1 MEPHVGDADSTAGSQ
16 GAGQVGGGVA
26 LSARVQKTHS
36 HTPTGVVARGAR
48 GGAVR
53 HPGVPPG
60 ALPDWAWRS
69 SGSLVSRP
77 SPIQILVMVGVQPS
91 LGVTDG
97 TRGHGGVA
105 VRPTF
110 VTGSPGDSDPG
121 VLGRSRR
128 LVESV
133 VLGQLR
139 RVPTRAV
146 GRDPFV
152 VWLPSRSPTMCESCR
167 PPARRPRRLCAPP
180 PSIGGRR
187 YGAPGKGRTGAAV
200 RDWLS
205 DRHLRVIARSGT
217 GDATGSPVGPS
228 GPLSCWARDTAPMAC
243 AAETARDEREVIGCK
258 RGAHPRTA
266 GMCRLSCRG

>member
-1 MEPHVGDADSTAGSQ
+1 MPRS
-16 GAGQVGGGVA
+16 
-26 LSARVQKTHS
+26 RQKAPS
-36 HTPTGVVARGAR
+36 HTPTGVVARGAW
-48 GGAVR
+48 GGAVG
-53 HPGVPPG
+53 HPDVPPG

-69 SGSLVSRP
+69 SGSLMSQP
-77 SPIQILVMVGVQPS
+77 SPIQMLVIVGAQRS
-91 LGVTDG
+91 LGVRDG

-105 VRPTF
+105 VRPTLPHWLA
-110 VTGSPGDSDPG
+110 GRLQPDG

-128 LVESV
+128 LVPSL

-146 GRDPFV
+146 GQDPFV

-205 DRHLRVIARSGT
+205 DRHLRVIARPGT
-217 GDATGSPVGPS
+217 GDATGSPVRPS
-228 GPLSCWARDTAPMAC
+228 GPCPVGLGT
-243 AAETARDEREVIGCK
+243 
-258 RGAHPRTA
+258 
-266 GMCRLSCRG
+266 RLRRHRP